1 MRPETSVVILRSRS
15 NWPMTAICA
24 GTLCVTFQAGI
35 ANANHA
41 CDLMTVSEL
50 ETVLGSPV
58 AMKGAAPMASGKTE
72 ICTGQTPTAAVTLR
86 LATDLNPDR
95 DRSGSKEKAGLELFK
110 NMGARVE
117 VKRFGPII
125 CSTIEHM
132 QTGFNSTCTVVKDTA
147 VAGIEVTAKSR
158 ADMVS
163 IEKLH
168 PLAEKMATRF

>member
-1 MRPETSVVILRSRS
+1 
-15 NWPMTAICA
+15 MTAICA

-110 NMGARVE
+110 NMGARVV

-132 QTGFNSTCTVVKDTA
+132 QTGFTSTCTVVKDTA